1 MKKRTAKEIIPAAAL
16 MLALCLMLGGCDSW
30 RRSASADAISVNGSE
45 VRELPDESPEEEVEE
60 EPAEE
65 LEEQESSKE
74 MVCAEIIN
82 YGDGSLFWNTEDE
95 ILSGKLY
102 SLLTHQ
108 NELFTENFDG
118 REYDYQAILTDEEG
132 TETNFF
138 LWINFQRE
146 NEIIVEDDA
155 GNQWNLSIEDSNH
168 LRALVSSFG

>member
-118 REYDYQAILTDEEG
+118 REYDYQVILTDEEG
-132 TETNFF
+132 METNFF